1 MGLIDV
7 LFGRPLACSEDEGQR
22 ITPTQ
27 GIPTFGLDAL
37 SSAAYGPEAALT
49 ILLPLGLVGVR
60 YIVPLTAAIIG
71 LLVIVYFSYRQT
83 IAAYPMGGGSYTVAR
98 ENLGSGAGVLAGA
111 ALMIDYLLNVA
122 VGISAGIGAL
132 VSARPSLQPH
142 TLAMCLGVLVILT
155 IVNLRGV
162 KEAGS
167 AFLAPTYLFVGT
179 LAVVIAIGLYKVVVS
194 GGHPAAVVSLA
205 RTETGLAPSLQMVGI
220 WILLKAFASGC
231 TALTGI
237 EAVSNGV
244 QAFRKPVVP
253 AARATLT
260 AIIAI
265 LIVLLGGIA
274 VLVRYYGITATD
286 PGQAGY
292 QSVLSMLTAAVTGK
306 GIFYDLTMFSVLL
319 VLCLSANTSF
329 ADFPRLCRVVARDN
343 YLPHSLATRGRRLVY
358 SEGIV
363 ALAILAGLLL
373 ILFGGV
379 TDRLIP
385 LFAVGAFL
393 AFTLSQAGMVG
404 HWLRTESGAR
414 AWHSIL
420 VNGVGAL
427 ATGIT
432 VMVVVVAKFAEGAWV
447 VVLLLPAAVV
457 FMGRV
462 RRHYEEV
469 AEELVVAAGM
479 VPGPRDLA
487 PSIVIV
493 PVERWNAAT
502 EKALRFAMTLSPDV
516 RAAHVTSEADEN
528 RPSWLSAGEQPAGVR
543 MPQEVT
549 LASPFRLVVHPIVD
563 YVLKVEKENPDR
575 TIAVVIAS
583 MVERHWYHYF
593 LHNQRGQMLTA
604 LLLLGGDERINIVNV
619 PWHLKA

>member
-1 MGLIDV
+1 MIDV
-7 LFGRPLACSEDEGQR
+7 LFGRPLASSEDSGQR

-49 ILLPLGLVGVR
+49 ILLPLGLIGIR
-60 YIVPLTAAIIG
+60 YVVPLTFAIIG

-83 IAAYPMGGGSYTVAR
+83 IAAYPMGGGSYTVAK
-98 ENLGSGAGVLAGA
+98 ENLGNGAGLLAGA

-132 VSARPSLQPH
+132 VSAVPRLLPH
-142 TLAMCLGVLVILT
+142 TLGLCLAVLIILT
-155 IVNLRGV
+155 VVNLRGV

-167 AFLAPTYLFVGT
+167 AFVAPTYLFVGT
-179 LAVVIAIGLYKVVVS
+179 LLAVIAIGLYKVVVS
-194 GGHPAAVVSLA
+194 GGHPAAVFSLA
-205 RTETGLAPSLQMVGI
+205 RAETGQAPSLQVVGI

-231 TALTGI
+231 TALTGV

-244 QAFRKPVVP
+244 QAFKEPVVP
-253 AARATLT
+253 AARRTLA

-274 VLVRYYGITATD
+274 LLVKYYGIVATD
-286 PGQAGY
+286 PGAAGY
-292 QSVLSMLTAAVTGK
+292 QSVLSLLTAAVVGK
-306 GIFYDLTMFSVLL
+306 GIFYQLTMFSVLL

-329 ADFPRLCRVVARDN
+329 ADFPRLCRMIARDD
-343 YLPHSLATRGRRLVY
+343 YLPHSLTARGRRLVF
-358 SEGIV
+358 SQGIW
-363 ALAILAGLLL
+363 ALAILAGFLL

-385 LFAVGAFL
+385 LFAVGAFM

-404 HWLRTESGAR
+404 HWRRTEPG
-414 AWHSIL
+414 AWHAIL
-420 VNGVGAL
+420 VNGIGAL

-432 VMVVVVAKFAEGAWV
+432 VVVVLVAKFAAGAWV
-447 VVLLLPAAVV
+447 VVVLLPASLI

-462 RRHYEEV
+462 RRHYEL
-469 AEELVVAAGM
+469 ANEEMALKDGVVLSAKNM
-479 VPGPRDLA
+479 EPP
-487 PSIVIV
+487 IVLV
-493 PVERWNAAT
+493 PVDRWNMAT

-516 RAAHVTSEADEN
+516 EAVHVTCETDEE
-528 RPSWLSAGEQPAGVR
+528 RPAWELGEKMAAGMRVPKL
-543 MPQEVT
+543 VT
-549 LASPFRLVVHPIVD
+549 LPSPFRLVVHPIVD
-563 YVLKVEKENPDR
+563 YVLKVERENPGR

-593 LHNQRGQMLTA
+593 LHNQRGQMLTV
-604 LLLLGGDERINIVNV
+604 LLLLGGDERINIINV
-619 PWHLKA
+619 PWYLKA